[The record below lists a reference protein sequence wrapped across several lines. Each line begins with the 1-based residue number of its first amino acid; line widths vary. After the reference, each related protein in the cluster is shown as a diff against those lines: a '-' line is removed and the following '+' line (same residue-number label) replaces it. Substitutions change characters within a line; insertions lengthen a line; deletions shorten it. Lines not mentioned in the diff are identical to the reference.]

1 MTGRSS
7 VGWQTALA
15 DLSLIL
21 FMITAAAVS
30 RQPPAIIPPQE
41 SNGRRSGPEKA
52 APSPQSEPLAVYV
65 DAPGAPPLTRWL
77 QDQAVDPR
85 QQLTITVRYGAGADS
100 QSQALAAASRLVRE
114 AGRAGHSARIVVEPG
129 EGPARVAIAF
139 DAPNPYEAASAAQSK
154 ADPFPDKVAQSLLAS
169 R

>member
-1 MTGRSS
+1 MTARSS

-21 FMITAAAVS
+21 FIITAAAVS
-30 RQPPAIIPPQE
+30 RQPPAIPAQE
-41 SNGRRSGPEKA
+41 SNGRRSSAEKA

-65 DAPGAPPLTRWL
+65 DAPGAPPLSRWL
-77 QDQAVDPR
+77 RDQAVDPR
-85 QQLTITVRYGAGADS
+85 QQLTITVRYGADVYS
-100 QSQALAAASRLVRE
+100 QSEALSAANRLVRE
-114 AGRAGHSARIVVEPG
+114 AGLAGHSARIIVEPG

-139 DAPNPYEAASAAQSK
+139 DAPTPYEAVPAQSK
-154 ADPFPDKVAQSLLAS
+154 ADPSADRVAQSLLAS